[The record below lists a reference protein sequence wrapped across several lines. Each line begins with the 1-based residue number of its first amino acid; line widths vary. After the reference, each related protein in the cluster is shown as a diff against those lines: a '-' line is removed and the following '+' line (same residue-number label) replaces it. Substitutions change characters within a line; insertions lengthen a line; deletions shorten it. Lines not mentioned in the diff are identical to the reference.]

1 MRFGGMADECFRG
14 GAGVLIGLIE
24 RARLPPLGR
33 LTAKTIRGRQAVKK
47 QSRRSFIVLSSL
59 VGVLTLTSVLLRAM
73 QGAPLT
79 PDAASSLI
87 AGGDSPTALR
97 VIFNTQV
104 APLPHRWQTIYIH
117 HSRTARGDA
126 ASLASGGAEGS
137 GDHFVIG
144 NGDGAMDGEIQF
156 TGRWNLQQPADPAP
170 GYASV
175 DATCISICLVG
186 DFDRTAPTPTQLKR
200 VEHLVQTLQEQ
211 FRIPASSVW
220 LFDCAGS
227 SAGAGRYFPCSAFQG
242 QLLR

>member
-1 MRFGGMADECFRG
+1 MNALEKVWAFLSDVCCLLVSWSVQRQSF
-14 GAGVLIGLIE
+14 
-24 RARLPPLGR
+24 
-33 LTAKTIRGRQAVKK
+33 GRQTVKK
-47 QSRRSFIVLSSL
+47 QSRRSFIVLASL

-87 AGGDSPTALR
+87 AGDSPTALR

-104 APLPHRWQTIYIH
+104 PPRSTRWQTIYIH
-117 HSRTARGDA
+117 HSRTPRGDA
-126 ASLASGGAEGS
+126 ASLAGTPEGS

-144 NGDGAMDGEIQF
+144 NGDGALDGEIQF
-156 TGRWNLQQPADPAP
+156 TQRWNLQQPADPAP

-211 FRIPASSVW
+211 FRIPASSVS